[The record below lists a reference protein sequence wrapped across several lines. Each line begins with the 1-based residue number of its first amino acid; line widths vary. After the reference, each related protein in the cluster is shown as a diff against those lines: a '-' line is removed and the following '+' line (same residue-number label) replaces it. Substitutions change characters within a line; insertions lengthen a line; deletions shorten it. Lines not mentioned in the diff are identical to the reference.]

1 MNYANEPSTEPGEDV
16 SVKTRQDLI
25 RRYSMIVYDYLAIM
39 NSSDTV
45 KIMESAKYTIQL
57 GLNAITHIY
66 KLAFCMT
73 KNVTTSGDHC
83 QKGIYCFIEYIEQTY
98 KLGYINGHGG
108 NGGNGAPQFDLMDA
122 IMFIYDK
129 TISELRNESS
139 DNLDERS
146 GSSAFT
152 NILSVSQSHQAH
164 GADFAQ
170 CKSALEHFGNIT
182 STLLWFNHPTMNLTD
197 QMEIV
202 DSHLMDFLGYSL
214 DKTLDSSRSFGR
226 SLGRSFGRSL
236 GQYSNVSLDKDLFLF
251 VETVQETVD
260 GMEKK
265 EYIDFLTA
273 LKKQM
278 KKQEKKGVNTMS
290 VLPACLYLKTLS
302 GMTLKEIGEQ
312 EKWKRGDDLAKLVFH
327 YNSQTSFDSFT

>member
-1 MNYANEPSTEPGEDV
+1 
-16 SVKTRQDLI
+16 
-25 RRYSMIVYDYLAIM
+25 
-39 NSSDTV
+39 
-45 KIMESAKYTIQL
+45 
-57 GLNAITHIY
+57 
-66 KLAFCMT
+66 MT
-73 KNVTTSGDHC
+73 KNVATSGDHC

-98 KLGYINGHGG
+98 KLGYINGQGGYGGGQGG
-108 NGGNGAPQFDLMDA
+108 NGSPQFDLMDA
-122 IMFIYDK
+122 IIFIYDK

-164 GADFAQ
+164 GVDFAQ
-170 CKSALEHFGNIT
+170 CKSALEHFGNVAL
-182 STLLWFNHPTMNLTD
+182 TLLWFNHPTMSLTD

-202 DSHLMDFLGYSL
+202 DVHLMDFLGYSL
-214 DKTLDSSRSFGR
+214 NTGRSSDKTFGSGQSSDKTFGSGR
-226 SLGRSFGRSL
+226 SSDKT
-236 GQYSNVSLDKDLFLF
+236 LDKDLFLF
-251 VETVQETVD
+251 LETMQETVN

-265 EYIDFLTA
+265 EYMDFLTA

-278 KKQEKKGVNTMS
+278 KKQEKKEVDTMS

-312 EKWKRGDDLAKLVFH
+312 EKWKRGADDLAKLVFH
-327 YNSQTSFDSFT
+327 LSG

>member
-1 MNYANEPSTEPGEDV
+1 MNYANEPSTDFQESGEDV
-16 SVKTRQDLI
+16 SAKTRQELI

-39 NSSDTV
+39 SSSDTL
-45 KIMESAKYTIQL
+45 KIMESAKYTVQL

-66 KLAFCMT
+66 KIAFCMT
-73 KNVTTSGDHC
+73 KNVATSGDHC
-83 QKGIYCFIEYIEQTY
+83 QKGIYCFIEYIEETY
-98 KLGYINGHGG
+98 KLGYINGQGGQGG
-108 NGGNGAPQFDLMDA
+108 NGSPQFDLMDA

-164 GADFAQ
+164 GVDFAQ
-170 CKSALEHFGNIT
+170 CKSALEHFGNVA
-182 STLLWFNHPTMNLTD
+182 STLLWFNHPTMSLTD

-202 DSHLMDFLGYSL
+202 DVHLMDFLGYSL
-214 DKTLDSSRSFGR
+214 NTGR
-226 SLGRSFGRSL
+226 S
-236 GQYSNVSLDKDLFLF
+236 SNFSLDKDLFLF
-251 VETVQETVD
+251 LETVQETVN

-265 EYIDFLTA
+265 EYMDFLMA
-273 LKKQM
+273 VKKQII
-278 KKQEKKGVNTMS
+278 KQEKKQIDTMS

-312 EKWKRGDDLAKLVFH
+312 EKWKRGADDLAKLVF
-327 YNSQTSFDSFT
+327 YLSG

>member
-1 MNYANEPSTEPGEDV
+1 MNYANEPSNELQESGEDV
-16 SVKTRQDLI
+16 SAKTRQELI
-25 RRYSMIVYDYLAIM
+25 RRYSMIIYDYLAIM
-39 NSSDTV
+39 SSSDTL
-45 KIMESAKYTIQL
+45 KIMESAKYTVQL

-73 KNVTTSGDHC
+73 KNVATSGDHC

-98 KLGYINGHGG
+98 KLGYINGQGG
-108 NGGNGAPQFDLMDA
+108 NGGMGGGQPQFDLMDA

-164 GADFAQ
+164 GVDFAQ
-170 CKSALEHFGNIT
+170 CKSALEHFGNVA
-182 STLLWFNHPTMNLTD
+182 STLLWFNHPTMSLTD

-202 DSHLMDFLGYSL
+202 DVHLMDFLGYSL
-214 DKTLDSSRSFGR
+214 NTGRSSDRSFSRS
-226 SLGRSFGRSL
+226 
-236 GQYSNVSLDKDLFLF
+236 SNFSLDKDLFLF
-251 VETVQETVD
+251 LETVQETVN

-265 EYIDFLTA
+265 EYMDFLMA
-273 LKKQM
+273 VKKQM
-278 KKQEKKGVNTMS
+278 KKQEKKEVDTMS

-302 GMTLKEIGEQ
+302 GMTLNEIMEQ
-312 EKWKRGDDLAKLVFH
+312 EKWKRGADDLAKLVFH
-327 YNSQTSFDSFT
+327 LSG

>member
-1 MNYANEPSTEPGEDV
+1 MNYATEPTTDFQESGEDV
-16 SVKTRQDLI
+16 SAKTRQELI

-45 KIMESAKYTIQL
+45 KIMESAKYTVQL

-73 KNVTTSGDHC
+73 KNVASSADHC

-98 KLGYINGHGG
+98 KLGFINGSGG
-108 NGGNGAPQFDLMDA
+108 NGGNGGNGGFGGAPQFDLMDA

-129 TISELRNESS
+129 TISELRNENS

-170 CKSALEHFGNIT
+170 CKSALENFGRVA
-182 STLLWFNHPTMNLTD
+182 STLLWLNHSTMSLTD

-202 DSHLMDFLGYSL
+202 DAHLIDFLGYG
-214 DKTLDSSRSFGR
+214 SSKCLGSGR
-226 SLGRSFGRSL
+226 SAFG
-236 GQYSNVSLDKDLFLF
+236 LDKDLFLF
-251 VETVQETVD
+251 LETVQETVP

-265 EYIDFLTA
+265 EYMDFLVC

-278 KKQEKKGVNTMS
+278 KKQEKKEVDTMS
-290 VLPACLYLKTLS
+290 VLPACLYLKTLN
-302 GMTLKEIGEQ
+302 GMTLKEIMEK
-312 EKWKRGDDLAKLVFH
+312 EKWKRGADDLAKLVFH
-327 YNSQTSFDSFT
+327 FNC